1 MKRAFLIC
9 AFALTF
15 ATPAFADI
23 PVDDAQQLTQKL
35 QTSATTTTLVPVQQK
50 HRDGQKGIDC
60 ATHTGQQGATQNNTA
75 TPSTSAGT
83 AAIQKYD
90 PQCGDPAAA
99 RRAQLKRR
107 KPMAPPPEMS
117 SPAIW
122 RRNRQSSA
130 MARPIKARLRS
141 LGNRRRSWPATTRIR
156 RSARR
161 TASAGTRCSPRQS
174 AGQRLQRHQR
184 DARLAGQSAGARY
197 EFHLLGLWLG
207 AVPNNAVCGAG
218 FRGSGTANDPASP
231 CPASLQVAA
240 RWWLLGASHHGFLR
254 QRCRLSRT
262 RAIAIGEGLD
272 HETDDMGFGAPSL
285 FSPSLPQRWRKCP

>member
-83 AAIQKYD
+83 AAVQKYD
-90 PQCGDPAAA
+90 PQMPATPAAGA
-99 RRAQLKRR
+99 TGSTQATQTYGAAAGNVVAGN
-107 KPMAPPPEMS
+107 MAT
-117 SPAIW
+117 
-122 RRNRQSSA
+122 QSTIVSNG
-130 MARPIKARLRS
+130 PTYQS
-141 LGNRRRSWPATTRIR
+141 
-156 RSARR
+156 
-161 TASAGTRCSPRQS
+161 ASA
-174 AGQRLQRHQR
+174 LV
-184 DARLAGQSAGARY
+184 GQSPTIMAGYDQNSSIGTQNGLSWNQVLATANLLVSAYNAINVMRVSQASQAARGMN
-197 EFHLLGLWLG
+197 FTSWASGLG

-218 FRGSGTANDPASP
+218 FRGSGTANDPCISMSSQF
-231 CPASLQVAA
+231 CKSLLDGGCWE
-240 RWWLLGASHHGFLR
+240 RRTTDSLGNVVVYLE
-254 QRCRLSRT
+254 
-262 RAIAIGEGLD
+262 RAQ
-272 HETDDMGFGAPSL
+272 S
-285 FSPSLPQRWRKCP
+285 Q